1 MFSHVLGFSSHTS
14 SLAEYLDIRLLA
26 AQQERHNELHKQL
39 QVLGKEQISCRCAVL
54 LHSNKKPLAV
64 F

>member
-1 MFSHVLGFSSHTS
+1 MVLHMLGFSNLTS

-26 AQQERHNELHKQL
+26 AQQGRHNELHKQL
-39 QVLGKEQISCRCAVL
+39 QVLGKEQIACLRAVL
-54 LHSNKKPLAV
+54 SHSNKKPSAV